1 VPAVAHSARFAPRQA
16 LHAAAISVTAAPL
29 RTPFRRALAA
39 HATTEAPPQTE
50 ETFEYQAEVDRLMDM
65 IVNSLYSNKEV
76 FLRELIS
83 NASDAL
89 DKVRIKSLT
98 DNTVMKTGTELEI
111 RIKVRLSRTCAPCA
125 QPQATGH
132 LR

>member
-1 VPAVAHSARFAPRQA
+1 MTCASRPRLMRAVCRHASSLLAQGKHRSYSRSTAVFA
-16 LHAAAISVTAAPL
+16 
-29 RTPFRRALAA
+29 
-39 HATTEAPPQTE
+39 ATDAPPKE

-83 NASDAL
+83 NCSDAL

-98 DNTVMKTGTELEI
+98 DSSIFSSGTELEI
-111 RIKVRLSRTCAPCA
+111 KIKVQCFLQWVHPRPVNTISI
-125 QPQATGH
+125 
-132 LR
+132 

>member
-1 VPAVAHSARFAPRQA
+1 VFA
-16 LHAAAISVTAAPL
+16 
-29 RTPFRRALAA
+29 
-39 HATTEAPPQTE
+39 ATDAPPKE

-83 NASDAL
+83 NCSDAL

-98 DNTVMKTGTELEI
+98 DSSIFSSGTELEI
-111 RIKVRLSRTCAPCA
+111 KIKVQDFLQWVHPRPVNAISI
-125 QPQATGH
+125 
-132 LR
+132 